1 MMLDLAHDTE
11 KEKRMEVFGIVGM
24 SMGTLGFIFAMSAL
38 DQIKK
43 LEKRLKD
50 SGVLEKD
57 QQNEVTEEQS

>member
-1 MMLDLAHDTE
+1 
-11 KEKRMEVFGIVGM
+11 MEAFGIIGM
-24 SMGTLGFIFAMSAL
+24 SMGTMGFIFALSAV

>member
-1 MMLDLAHDTE
+1 
-11 KEKRMEVFGIVGM
+11 MEVFGIVGM